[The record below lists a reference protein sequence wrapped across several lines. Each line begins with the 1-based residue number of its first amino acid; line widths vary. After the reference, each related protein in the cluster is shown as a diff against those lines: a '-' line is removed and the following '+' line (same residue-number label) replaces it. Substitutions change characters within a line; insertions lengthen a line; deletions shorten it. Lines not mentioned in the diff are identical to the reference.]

1 MDNNRTKVY
10 TMHKYSTSHR
20 CIIYILT
27 LRELD
32 RHRIQTWGWGAVVW
46 MVPLSPWVV
55 PSLCERENLWS
66 KVIWTFDVWLYAWLT
81 QAKENVERNNTY
93 LFVNYDFLYGFN
105 FFFFSLLNH
114 TSKTS
119 KSCGTKIVP
128 QDFLLSNISV
138 HGYCTC
144 TSKALK

>member
-10 TMHKYSTSHR
+10 TMMYKYSTSHR

-55 PSLCERENLWS
+55 PSLYERENLWS

-105 FFFFSLLNH
+105 FFFFHYLTTRQRLVRVVAQKLCP
-114 TSKTS
+114 KTFS
-119 KSCGTKIVP
+119 YPISQFMAIVLVLAKP
-128 QDFLLSNISV
+128 
-138 HGYCTC
+138 
-144 TSKALK
+144 